1 MTIET
6 INKLAKHIC
15 RLLKVHDITFPIA
28 RTPKGNLGITFNED
42 NDEFTLMLDS
52 VPLSTASMLN
62 DENNIELKRMVEK
75 YWFSPEL
82 IYKSTSVGS
91 TTASFLASGTVDE
104 ILDTEPVK
112 ELLSHAK
119 DASESV
125 STPTAP
131 KKHGN
136 TKTKKAS

>member
-6 INKLAKHIC
+6 TNKLAKHIC

-42 NDEFTLMLDS
+42 NDEFVLMLDS

-75 YWFSPEL
+75 YWFEMPM
-82 IYKSTSVGS
+82 IYKSGSVGFS
-91 TTASFLASGTVDE
+91 TKDLLTAGGIVSMSPDLTR
-104 ILDTEPVK
+104 IEPV
-112 ELLSHAK
+112 SHAK

-131 KKHGN
+131 KKHGK
-136 TKTKKAS
+136 KTNA